1 MNIRKVFGRNSREAL
16 REVKRLL
23 GAEAAVLSNRTVD
36 GGVEITA
43 MAAEDVPDAIETRTG
58 NTAQAQDIVRR
69 REAPKPA
76 DQEPSPAVQ
85 QSAAESMTQTLLK
98 ELASMRATIEQQI
111 EGLAWGEAQRRE
123 PARMLR
129 LRMLLQAGMSPALS
143 RKIMDRL
150 PTGLNAGDGAEWVLD
165 AIARN
170 LPLAATDEMITDGGV
185 YALMGPTGVG
195 KTTTTAKLAARC
207 VVRHGAESI
216 ALLTTDSYRIGGQE
230 QLRIYGR
237 ILGVSVH
244 AVHDGADF
252 QRTLGELKN
261 KHLVLIDTVGVGQR
275 DQMVGEQLS
284 LLNSG
289 NAKRLL
295 LLNAT
300 SSSQTLDDVVLAYK
314 GSGLHGCI
322 ISKIDEAVNIG
333 PVLDTVIRH
342 RIPLHYVANGQ
353 RVPEDLHAAHRD
365 YLVRRAFKTMPE
377 NTAHTLND
385 EEFSLMMN
393 RAARDS
399 AAAIQREG
407 ASLA

>member
-23 GAEAAVLSNRTVD
+23 GAEAAVLSNRTVE

-43 MAAEDVPDAIETRTG
+43 MSADDIQDATETRT
-58 NTAQAQDIVRR
+58 TAAPQDAIRV
-69 REAPKPA
+69 REALLRPGGQESSSSVQPPA
-76 DQEPSPAVQ
+76 EEPLA
-85 QSAAESMTQTLLK
+85 QTLLK
-98 ELASMRATIEQQI
+98 EFAMMRATIEQQI
-111 EGLAWGEAQRRE
+111 ESLAWGEEQRRN
-123 PARMLR
+123 PTRMLQ
-129 LRMLLQAGMSPALS
+129 LRTLLQAGMSPALS
-143 RKIMDRL
+143 RKIMDHL
-150 PTGLNAGDGAEWVLD
+150 PTGLNAGDGAEWVRATL
-165 AIARN
+165 ARN
-170 LPLAATDEMITDGGV
+170 LPVAVTDEIITEGGV

-207 VVRHGAESI
+207 VVRHGAESL

-237 ILGVSVH
+237 ILGVTVH

-261 KHLVLIDTVGVGQR
+261 KHLVLIDTVGVGQH

-284 LLNSG
+284 LLSSG
-289 NAKRLL
+289 NARRLL

-322 ISKIDEAVNIG
+322 ISKLDEAVNIG
-333 PVLDTVIRH
+333 PVLDAVIRH
-342 RIPLHYVANGQ
+342 RLSLHYVANGQ

-365 YLVRRAFKTMPE
+365 YLVRRAFKAISG
-377 NTAHTLND
+377 NSVHALNN
-385 EEFSLMMN
+385 EEFSLVMN
-393 RAARDS
+393 CAARNT
-399 AAAIQREG
+399 AAPAQREG
-407 ASLA
+407 VSLA